1 MRSPRASAYL
11 LSVQTARARVVI
23 VWNAKQDDLECVN
36 RQVSA
41 HIPDV
46 TNTEIP
52 DRTTTM
58 VRWEKNRR
66 TAYYAGDMQLA
77 EPGQHGSDRERFHQ
91 GLSRVTRGREAAARR
106 ELMSLK
112 PSHGAD
118 IIGGDLRS
126 IVIHLWKV
134 RRPLEVH
141 IHCSVYIYFG

>member
-1 MRSPRASAYL
+1 M
-11 LSVQTARARVVI
+11 VI
-23 VWNAKQDDLECVN
+23 VWNAKQGDLECVN

-52 DRTTTM
+52 DRTTTR

-77 EPGQHGSDRERFHQ
+77 EPGQHGPDRERFHQ
-91 GLSRVTRGREAAARR
+91 GLLCVTRGREAAARR

-112 PSHGAD
+112 PPYGAD
-118 IIGGDLRS
+118 EIEGVVLHSVGIR
-126 IVIHLWKV
+126 LWNV
-134 RRPLEVH
+134 WSPLEVH

>member
-1 MRSPRASAYL
+1 M
-11 LSVQTARARVVI
+11 VI
-23 VWNAKQDDLECVN
+23 VWNTKYGDLECVN

-58 VRWEKNRR
+58 IRWEKNRR

-91 GLSRVTRGREAAARR
+91 GLSRVTRGRGAAARR

-118 IIGGDLRS
+118 EIEGVVLHSVGIR
-126 IVIHLWKV
+126 LWKV